1 MKKNGLIALLV
12 VIILGMAGY
21 LFYDKVLYKE
31 KDKKEINDIREQ
43 NIKEVI
49 TNDDTYKMDYDA
61 SKALNT
67 TNDIYFP
74 QVYGHDLTVLYDS
87 YISDQKKLSITYKKN
102 MYSANYDPNSND
114 TNTIMLETDKKV
126 IDICIATFGV
136 QSENVI
142 LLLMDDGTVEYIPI
156 IKAIQN
162 NDIRV
167 YGTLE
172 GIENVVKFV
181 SVYSGKT
188 GDTLVGS
195 LTVLAQKADGTFYDL
210 GVVLLSLL

>member
-1 MKKNGLIALLV
+1 MKKNGLIILLV
-12 VIILGMAGY
+12 IIILGMAGY

-31 KDKKEINDIREQ
+31 EDKKEISDTKEQ
-43 NIKEVI
+43 NIKEEI

-67 TNDIYFP
+67 TNDIYYP
-74 QVYGHDLTVLYDS
+74 MVYGNNLTVS
-87 YISDQKKLSITYKKN
+87 YVSDQKELSISYRKN
-102 MYSANYDPNSND
+102 MHSDNYDPNSYD
-114 TNTIMLETDKKV
+114 TTNITLETDKKV

-136 QSENVI
+136 MSENAI
-142 LLLMDDGTVEYIPI
+142 LLLMEDGTVEYIPI
-156 IKAIQN
+156 IKAIHN

-167 YGTLE
+167 YGSLE
-172 GIENVVKFV
+172 GIENIVKFV

-188 GDTLVGS
+188 GNTPGGD

-210 GVVLLSLL
+210 GVVVPSLLE